1 MTTLLLLTGP
11 AAGLRY
17 EVVAEVTLGRSP
29 SCEIPLVDDGQ
40 VSRRHARVVVQ
51 AGELLLSDL
60 GSRNGTL
67 LNGERLQ
74 GEAVLHPGD
83 RFQVGETLVLVG
95 PPAAASLSRTAP
107 PDASQVPLE
116 EVLPHVG
123 AEAAL
128 GSAGMALLGATSEAM
143 VLRRTAEE
151 TLHALHADA
160 AAVMLDGPEGLLTAA
175 VAGAP
180 SVTVPRPMARA
191 ALERSELGLSAS
203 SLCGPLVASGGQPF
217 GVLYVERSEP
227 PMAEAD
233 ERLVALLGRLAG
245 TAIAAVRSRFES
257 SPPRVDMVGN
267 SRTFRRVLEQVRRA
281 TASAAPV
288 LLSGET
294 GVGKRLAARAIH
306 AQSPRAL
313 GPFVTVDCR
322 DSAAALEEALFGRLS
337 VPGLPPQSSAL
348 MRADG
353 GTLVLHHVE
362 ALSRTSAERLA
373 LLLARKAAPAPQ
385 GGEEPVDVRL
395 LATSNFSLHALTA
408 KGELEASLLRQL
420 SGLAVEL
427 PPLRE
432 RRADVPLLFEHFAA
446 RGARGLR
453 KGPPVLTP
461 EALALLSEY
470 SWPRNVR
477 ELELLGERLGLVH
490 AGGQVHTFALPPEF
504 QAGGSLGTPLTLQE
518 RISRLE
524 RDTISEAL
532 RTAGGKKILA
542 AKLLGISRPTLDKKL
557 TEYGLSAG
565 RGRRG

>member
-1 MTTLLLLTGP
+1 MTSLLLLTGP
-11 AAGLRY
+11 SAGLRY
-17 EVVAEVTLGRSP
+17 EVVAEATLGRSP

-51 AGELLLSDL
+51 GSELLLTDL

-67 LNGERLQ
+67 LNGERVQ
-74 GEAVLHPGD
+74 GEVMLHPGD
-83 RFQVGETLVLVG
+83 RFQVGETLVLVA
-95 PPAAASLSRTAP
+95 PPAAASLSKGAP
-107 PDASQVPLE
+107 MGASQVPLE

-123 AEAAL
+123 PEAAL

-160 AAVMLDGPEGLLTAA
+160 AVVMLDGTEGLLTAA

-180 SVTVPRPMARA
+180 SVTVPRSMARA
-191 ALERSELGLSAS
+191 ALERSELALSAS

-227 PMAEAD
+227 PMAQED

-245 TAIAAVRSRFES
+245 TAIAAVRSRVEAS
-257 SPPRVDMVGN
+257 RPRVDMVGS
-267 SRTFRRVLEQVRRA
+267 SRPFRRVLDQVRRA

-288 LLSGET
+288 LLSGEP

-306 AQSPRAL
+306 AQSARAL
-313 GPFVTVDCR
+313 GPLVTVDCR
-322 DSAAALEEALFGRLS
+322 DSAATLEESLFGRFS
-337 VPGLPPQSSAL
+337 VPGLPPQASAL
-348 MRADG
+348 LRADG
-353 GTLVLHHVE
+353 GTLLLHHVE
-362 ALSRTSAERLA
+362 ALPRNSAERLA
-373 LLLARKAAPAPQ
+373 LLLARKTAPAPQ

-395 LATSNFSLHALTA
+395 LATSSHAAQELTTR
-408 KGELEASLLRQL
+408 GELEASLLRQL
-420 SGLAVEL
+420 SGLSVEL

-453 KGPPVLTP
+453 KGPPALTP
-461 EALALLSEY
+461 EALALLTEY

-504 QAGGSLGTPLTLQE
+504 QSGAAPLTLQE

-542 AKLLGISRPTLDKKL
+542 ARLLGISRPTLDKKL

>member
-1 MTTLLLLTGP
+1 MTSLLLLTGP
-11 AAGLRY
+11 SAGLRY

-51 AGELLLSDL
+51 GSALVLTDL

-67 LNGERLQ
+67 LNGERVQ
-74 GEAVLHPGD
+74 GEVVLHPGD
-83 RFQVGETLVLVG
+83 RFLVGETLVLVA
-95 PPAAASLSRTAP
+95 PRTAASLSRGVPA
-107 PDASQVPLE
+107 DASQVPLE

-123 AEAAL
+123 PEAAL

-151 TLHALHADA
+151 TLHALHADSA
-160 AAVMLDGPEGLLTAA
+160 LVMLDGAEGLLTAA

-203 SLCGPLVASGGQPF
+203 ALCGPLVASGGQPF

-227 PMAEAD
+227 PMAQED

-245 TAIAAVRSRFES
+245 TAIAAVRSRVEVGR
-257 SPPRVDMVGN
+257 PRVDLVGS
-267 SRTFRRVLEQVRRA
+267 SRPFRHVLEQVRRA

-288 LLSGET
+288 LLSGEP

-313 GPFVTVDCR
+313 GPLVTVDCR
-322 DSAAALEEALFGRLS
+322 DSTAALEESLFGRLS
-337 VPGLPPQSSAL
+337 VPGPPPQASAL
-348 MRADG
+348 LRADG

-362 ALSRTSAERLA
+362 ALPRLTAERLA
-373 LLLARKAAPAPQ
+373 LLLARKTAPAPQ

-395 LATSNFSLHALTA
+395 FATSSFSAQELTA

-432 RRADVPLLFEHFAA
+432 RRADVPLLFEYFAA

-453 KGPPVLTP
+453 KGPPALTP
-461 EALALLSEY
+461 EALALLTEY

-490 AGGQVHTFALPPEF
+490 AGSQVHTFALPPEF
-504 QAGGSLGTPLTLQE
+504 QSGATPLTLQE

-542 AKLLGISRPTLDKKL
+542 ARLLGISRPTLDRKL